1 MLLTSSLSIEED
13 KVVKRPNTL
22 HLILPNTNK
31 HVCLSA
37 ESNQE
42 MTDWLVAIHRAAGI
56 NNSSSSSSS
65 SSNNGSSNYSNINS
79 SSSSSNNGL
88 NNSGG
93 GGTSAR
99 RGMNATIGNS
109 MAGKGFNPLAPPPMR

>member
-13 KVVKRPNTL
+13 KVVKRPHTL

-65 SSNNGSSNYSNINS
+65 NNGSNYSNIN
-79 SSSSSNNGL
+79 SSSSNNGL